1 MLNYAYTVAL
11 GQCTR
16 AIIGMGLDPC
26 MGFLH
31 SPKPGRLSLSY
42 DVLELHRARLTQAV
56 FEHVAGQIFKRADF
70 ELSVAGVV
78 SLSPHVARSVAALAL
93 KEIII
98 KDYVGGVK
106 RVAAWF

>member
-1 MLNYAYTVAL
+1 MLNYAYTVAV

-42 DVLELHRARLTQAV
+42 DVLELHRARLTQAI
-56 FEHVAGQIFKRADF
+56 FEHIARQTFKRADF
-70 ELSVAGVV
+70 ERSVEGVV
-78 SLSPHVARSVAALAL
+78 SLSPHVAREMAALAL
-93 KEIII
+93 
-98 KDYVGGVK
+98 
-106 RVAAWF
+106 RVAPITECGKSVKKFMRWL

>member
-1 MLNYAYTVAL
+1 MLNYAYTVAR

-42 DVLELHRARLTQAV
+42 DVLELHRAKTTAAV
-56 FEHVAGQIFKRADF
+56 FEHAQSRTFKRVDF
-70 ELSVAGVV
+70 EMTNEGIVKLAS
-78 SLSPHVARSVAALAL
+78 HIARDVAALAL
-93 KEIII
+93 KQIPFKNCIAS
-98 KDYVGGVK
+98 VK
-106 RVAAWF
+106 RIAAWF